1 MALKGAGA
9 TRVRTSAQGRLS
21 RRIRWGR
28 GKRVASPRGQN
39 QKGSQMQEK
48 TNFDDVVGD
57 GGGSELEYLKI
68 SLCGHSRGASK
79 DLFH

>member
-9 TRVRTSAQGRLS
+9 TRVRTSAQRRLS

-39 QKGSQMQEK
+39 QKGSQMQK

-57 GGGSELEYLKI
+57 GGGSEVEYL
-68 SLCGHSRGASK
+68 
-79 DLFH
+79 